1 MGEPPVLFADDIF
14 QNEAAKISEV
24 ASKNSDRKSP
34 YKDFRKMSNAS
45 ASQASATLVVSVVN
59 TASQTQTYFKV
70 KQSTKLKKLIDC
82 YAKREGIHSP
92 DDVCFF
98 IKDEHERPV
107 LCEEQMTPSSL
118 LLQEGDRIWCSAARK
133 AMP

>member
-1 MGEPPVLFADDIF
+1 
-14 QNEAAKISEV
+14 
-24 ASKNSDRKSP
+24 
-34 YKDFRKMSNAS
+34 MSNN
-45 ASQASATLVVSVVN
+45 TLVVSVVSVN
-59 TASQTQTYFKV
+59 KSTASETQTQTYFKV
-70 KQSTKLKKLIDC
+70 KYSTKMKKLIEC

-118 LLQEGDRIWCSAARK
+118 LLQEGDKIWCSAARK
-133 AMP
+133 AIP